1 MIAVD
6 PGEQGA
12 VARWTA
18 DGLAWVL
25 PLDEGFLPA
34 QALAELPGEVL
45 IVELPGFARD
55 KASVSSALYDANPA
69 NNLAGASLLVRTT
82 TLSGTVTDSETGAP
96 LGAGGYSISS
106 LPAGTYALTITYAG
120 RQQRTVMA
128 TVTPGVV
135 TRAGNVALPLA
146 VS

>member
-25 PLDEGFLPA
+25 PLDDGFLPA

-55 KASVSSALYDANPA
+55 KASVSSALAQGRNVGRVEA
-69 NNLAGASLLVRTT
+69 
-82 TLSGTVTDSETGAP
+82 
-96 LGAGGYSISS
+96 
-106 LPAGTYALTITYAG
+106 AG
-120 RQQRTVMA
+120 RILAERVVIVPGKTWRSVVGITGGTKADKDRRGRIKLALLGVPNAAKMRSGSIDAALMA
-128 TVTPGVV
+128 W
-135 TRAGNVALPLA
+135 AGFRGMIR
-146 VS
+146 

>member
-55 KASVSSALYDANPA
+55 KASVSSALAQGRNVGRVEGVGRALAARLIVVPGKTWRSVVGITGGTKPQKDA
-69 NNLAGASLLVRTT
+69 
-82 TLSGTVTDSETGAP
+82 
-96 LGAGGYSISS
+96 
-106 LPAGTYALTITYAG
+106 AG
-120 RQQRTVMA
+120 RIVLARLGVANAAKMRSGSIDAALMA
-128 TVTPGVV
+128 W
-135 TRAGNVALPLA
+135 AGFRGMIR
-146 VS
+146 

>member
-18 DGLAWVL
+18 AGLLWVL
-25 PLDEGFLPA
+25 PLDDGFLPA

-55 KASVSSALYDANPA
+55 KASVSSALAQGRNVGRVEA
-69 NNLAGASLLVRTT
+69 
-82 TLSGTVTDSETGAP
+82 
-96 LGAGGYSISS
+96 
-106 LPAGTYALTITYAG
+106 AG
-120 RQQRTVMA
+120 RILAERVILVPAQTWRARVGVQGGTKPQKDAAGRLALARLGVPNAAKMRSGSIDAALMA
-128 TVTPGVV
+128 W
-135 TRAGNVALPLA
+135 AGFRGMIR
-146 VS
+146 

>member
-18 DGLAWVL
+18 DGLLWAL
-25 PLDEGFLPA
+25 PLDDGFLPA

-55 KASVSSALYDANPA
+55 KASVSSALAQGRNV
-69 NNLAGASLLVRTT
+69 GRV
-82 TLSGTVTDSETGAP
+82 E
-96 LGAGGYSISS
+96 GAGRI
-106 LPAGTYALTITYAG
+106 LAARVIIVPAQTWRARVGVKGGTKKQKDAAG
-120 RQQRTVMA
+120 RLALARLGVPNAAKMRSGSIDAALMA
-128 TVTPGVV
+128 W
-135 TRAGNVALPLA
+135 AGFRGMIR
-146 VS
+146 

>member
-6 PGEQGA
+6 PGELGA

-45 IVELPGFARD
+45 IVEEPGFARD
-55 KASVSSALYDANPA
+55 KASVSSALAQGRNVGRVEA
-69 NNLAGASLLVRTT
+69 
-82 TLSGTVTDSETGAP
+82 
-96 LGAGGYSISS
+96 
-106 LPAGTYALTITYAG
+106 AG
-120 RQQRTVMA
+120 RILAERVI
-128 TVTPGVV
+128 VV
-135 TRAGNVALPLA
+135 PAKTWRSRVGIVGGTKAEKDRAGRIVLARLGVPNAAKMRSGSIDAALMA
-146 VS
+146 WAGYRGMIR

>member
-18 DGLAWVL
+18 DGLLWAL
-25 PLDEGFLPA
+25 PLDDGFLPA

-55 KASVSSALYDANPA
+55 KASVSSALAQGRNVGRVEA
-69 NNLAGASLLVRTT
+69 
-82 TLSGTVTDSETGAP
+82 
-96 LGAGGYSISS
+96 
-106 LPAGTYALTITYAG
+106 AG
-120 RQQRTVMA
+120 RILAERVVIVPAQTWRARVGVKGGTKPQKDAAGRIALARLGVPNAAKMRSGSIDAALMA
-128 TVTPGVV
+128 W
-135 TRAGNVALPLA
+135 AGFQGMIR
-146 VS
+146 